1 MAKPMAIA
9 TTSLPCNQH
18 DGIAQTTRCIAQSLR
33 SGKNV
38 AVLLVWLTDIERI
51 CASVGHLEAAKLVDE
66 FQEELAGICRDH
78 DTIQRISECKF
89 AVLLSGLKN
98 RGHATLAARKIERV
112 ARQVGPKTGSA
123 IQLKTII
130 GVALGPD
137 QGDEPHDLLRMA
149 EVACLDAR
157 RGDDYLCFFEQQ
169 SAVRLFDE
177 WGLESKLKD
186 ALEAGD
192 LELHLQPKT
201 LIKSGEIVAAEALSR
216 WHDPDIGPISPEIF
230 VDLAESTGQIVELT
244 QFAIQTACRMLSE
257 WRDVLSELTLAV
269 NITPTLI
276 KSRDI
281 VELLRS
287 ATSIW
292 GVAPERLTL
301 EVTETALMDDRDVS
315 HEVLTAIRELGCSVS
330 IDDFGTGYSSL
341 AYLKEIPADELKID
355 RTFVMGMLDD
365 PRDYKIVEHAIN
377 IAKSFDLSVVAEG
390 IESRETLAALR
401 RLDCDYAQ
409 GYYISKPLPADE
421 FLKFCRE

>member
-1 MAKPMAIA
+1 MATS
-9 TTSLPCNQH
+9 TTSLPFDQY
-18 DGIAQTTRCIAQSLR
+18 DGIARTTRCIAQTLR
-33 SGKNV
+33 ARKNI
-38 AVLLVWLTDIERI
+38 AVLLVWVTDFERV
-51 CASVGHLEAAKLVDE
+51 CASAGHLEAAKSVDQLQQRLVS
-66 FQEELAGICRDH
+66 ICRDG
-78 DTIQRISECKF
+78 DTVHRISECKF

-98 RGHATLAARKIERV
+98 RGHATLAARKIERLT
-112 ARQVGPKTGSA
+112 QKPGPKAGSA

-130 GVALGPD
+130 GIALGPD

-157 RGDDYLCFFEQQ
+157 RGNDALCFFEKQ

-177 WGLESKLKD
+177 WDLESKLKD

-192 LELHLQPKT
+192 LELYLQPKT
-201 LIKSGEIVAAEALSR
+201 LTKNGEIVAAEALSR
-216 WHDPDIGPISPEIF
+216 WHDPDIGPVSPEVF
-230 VDLAESTGQIVELT
+230 VDLAESTGLIVELT
-244 QFAIQTACRMLSE
+244 QFAIQTACRLLSE
-257 WRDVLSELTLAV
+257 WHDALPELTLAV
-269 NITPTLI
+269 NVTPTLVQ
-276 KSRDI
+276 SRDI
-281 VELLRS
+281 IELLRS

-301 EVTETALMDDRDVS
+301 EVTETALMDDHDASHDVL
-315 HEVLTAIRELGCSVS
+315 VAIREFGCRVS

-377 IAKSFDLSVVAEG
+377 IANSFDL
-390 IESRETLAALR
+390 ALR
-401 RLDCDYAQ
+401 QLNCDYAQ

-421 FLKFCRE
+421 FLKFCCEYRG